1 MYDFDKVIDR
11 HGTGCAKL
19 AELQQ
24 MFGSSDLTPLWIA
37 DMDFAV
43 CPEITNAL
51 RRRIDHPIYGYAVAP
66 DSYWESISQWLADN
80 HGFRVTREELAFVP
94 GVVKGI
100 GYAVNHFTSKGDQI
114 VIQPPVY
121 HPFRRVIEGNGRKVL
136 PNPLVL
142 TEDGNYEMNLE
153 ELERLVKEHHPA
165 MMILCNPHN
174 PVGIQWSRETLAEVG
189 RICRDGGV
197 VCVSDEIHGDLVLY
211 GKPHHPFA
219 DCSDD
224 CAAVA
229 VTVGA
234 PSKTFNIP
242 GLVSSWCVVKNPALR
257 DGFYHWLE
265 VNEFSAPTFVS
276 TLGTEAAYRNGGKWL
291 SEAMAYIEENIR
303 VVREFL
309 AEKVPSVG
317 MIEPQ
322 ASFLVWMDFRR
333 LGLTHDE
340 LVDLVVNRARLAL
353 NDGEMFG
360 AEGHGFMRVNVATPR
375 ACLLKALERLE
386 SSVKSL
392 EKPVMAGDMAAVGQL

>member
-1 MYDFDKVIDR
+1 M
-11 HGTGCAKL
+11 
-19 AELQQ
+19 
-24 MFGSSDLTPLWIA
+24 
-37 DMDFAV
+37 
-43 CPEITNAL
+43 
-51 RRRIDHPIYGYAVAP
+51 
-66 DSYWESISQWLADN
+66 
-80 HGFRVTREELAFVP
+80 
-94 GVVKGI
+94 
-100 GYAVNHFTSKGDQI
+100 
-114 VIQPPVY
+114 
-121 HPFRRVIEGNGRKVL
+121 
-136 PNPLVL
+136 
-142 TEDGNYEMNLE
+142 
-153 ELERLVKEHHPA
+153 
-165 MMILCNPHN
+165 
-174 PVGIQWSRETLAEVG
+174 
-189 RICRDGGV
+189 
-197 VCVSDEIHGDLVLY
+197 
-211 GKPHHPFA
+211 
-219 DCSDD
+219 
-224 CAAVA
+224 
-229 VTVGA
+229 
-234 PSKTFNIP
+234 
-242 GLVSSWCVVKNPALR
+242 VKNPALR

-265 VNEFSAPTFVS
+265 INEFSAPTFVS

-322 ASFLVWMDFRR
+322 ASLLVWMDFRR

>member
-1 MYDFDKVIDR
+1 MYDFDRVIDR

-24 MFGSSDLTPLWIA
+24 LFGTSDLTPLWIA

-43 CPEITNAL
+43 CPEITGAL

-66 DSYWESISQWLADN
+66 DSYWDSISEWLLN
-80 HGFRVTREELAFVP
+80 HHGFSVTRQELAFVP

-100 GYAVNHFTSKGDQI
+100 GYAVNHFSRKGDKI
-114 VIQPPVY
+114 IIQPPVY
-121 HPFRRVIEGNGRKVL
+121 HPFKRVIEGNGREVL

-142 TEDGNYEMNLE
+142 TDEGNYEMNLG
-153 ELERLVKEHHPA
+153 ELERLAREHRPA

-189 RICRDGGV
+189 RICRENGV

-211 GKPHHPFA
+211 GKPHYPFA
-219 DCSDD
+219 ACGEDCQ
-224 CAAVA
+224 AVA
-229 VTVGA
+229 VTFGA

-242 GLVSSWCVVKNPALR
+242 GLVSSWCVIKNPELR
-257 DGFYHWLE
+257 DAFYEWLE
-265 VNEFSAPTFVS
+265 VNEFSTPTFVS
-276 TLGTEAAYRNGGKWL
+276 TLGTEAAYRNGQQWL
-291 SEAMAYIEENIR
+291 AEAMDYIEENIR

-309 AEKVPSVG
+309 RERVPSVG
-317 MIEPQ
+317 MVEPQ

-333 LGLTHDE
+333 LGLDHDQ

-375 ACLLKALERLE
+375 CCLVKALTRLE
-386 SSVKSL
+386 
-392 EKPVMAGDMAAVGQL
+392 EAVNGLRIKD